1 MQAGQDSGILHWSM
15 FLRSNTRIKDGK
27 EHRYYRVVESRRLQ
41 SGKVAQRQVL
51 YLGEI
56 NDSQQA
62 AWRRTLEVFDEAEQ
76 RITPLSLFPEDR
88 PVPADAIDSVQV
100 KLGEMKLERARPYG
114 NCWLG
119 CELWRQLEL
128 DRFWSEK
135 LPQGREGVA
144 WPQVLEL
151 LVVNRLIEPG
161 SEFRLHRHW
170 FDHSAMDVLLGQ
182 DFAVAEKDRLYRC
195 LDRVLEHKQ
204 DLFVHLQQR
213 WKDLFDAEFDLLL
226 YDLTSTYVEGEAE
239 QNPKARHGYSRDR
252 RPDCKQVVIALVV
265 TPAGFPLAYEV
276 MDGNT
281 SDKTTLRGFLDTHR
295 KPVRQSAAGVADG
308 PRNSDRG
315 SAGRKC
321 ERREQEMFYLVGTSR
336 AKVKQYE
343 KQWLELPWQ
352 KVRESVEVKL
362 FAQDGELY
370 VLAKS
375 EGRQAKEIAM
385 RRKKLARLLRKLRAM
400 RRSCPKRDQLL
411 MRVGAAKTDAG
422 RAFGFVKINL
432 PTAGQEVTRETFTF
446 RLDKAK
452 LKEAELRDGH
462 YLLRTNLVAEDPAV
476 LWDRYMQL
484 TQIEA
489 AFKCLKSELGIRPIH
504 HQLEHRVDA
513 HILVAFLAYCLTV
526 TLKHRLRMHAPGLTP
541 RAVLE
546 KLAGDPDA
554 GRIVSDDRWPPPD
567 HAALHRA
574 GSRPGAFAS
583 SPEPRI
589 AATTASAHHHVRLV
603 SSLSPTQNVVETFGV
618 PLLKTKDLP
627 ASDLSNCEG
636 SANNHFGRLR
646 HASGMRG
653 GFNGRPSS
661 PGRRPH
667 RHPRDTRPKS
677 FRA

>member
-1 MQAGQDSGILHWSM
+1 MQPGRILAFCKQAM

-27 EHRYYRVVESRRLQ
+27 QHRYYTVVESRRLQ
-41 SGKVAQRQVL
+41 SGKVVQRQVL

-62 AWRRTLEVFDEAEQ
+62 AWRRTLEVFDEDDHRFTA
-76 RITPLSLFPEDR
+76 LSLFPEDR

-100 KLGEMKLERARPYG
+100 KLSEMKLERARPYG

-119 CELWRQLEL
+119 CELWRQLQL
-128 DRFWSEK
+128 DRFWSGK
-135 LPQGREGVA
+135 LPPGRESVA

-151 LVVNRLIEPG
+151 LVVNRLIDPG
-161 SEFRLHRHW
+161 SEFRVHRHW
-170 FDHSAMDVLLGQ
+170 FDQSAMDVLLGQ

-204 DLFVHLQQR
+204 ELFVHLQQR

-239 QNPKARHGYSRDR
+239 QNPKARYGYSRDK
-252 RPDCKQVVIALVV
+252 RPDCKQVVIALIV
-265 TPAGFPLAYEV
+265 TPAGLPLAYEV
-276 MDGNT
+276 MAGNT
-281 SDKTTLRGFLDTHR
+281 SEKTTLRGFLER
-295 KPVRQSAAGVADG
+295 IESLYGKARRVWLM
-308 PRNSDRG
+308 DRG
-315 SAGRKC
+315 IPTEALL
-321 ERREQEMFYLVGTSR
+321 QEIRTSRQETFYLVGTSR

-343 KQWLELPWQ
+343 KRWLELPWH

-362 FAQDGELY
+362 FVQGGELY

-375 EGRQAKEIAM
+375 EGRQAKEMAM

-432 PTAGQEVTRETFTF
+432 PQADQEVTKETFTF
-446 RLDKAK
+446 QLDKAR
-452 LKEAELRDGH
+452 LKETEMRDGH

-476 LWDRYMQL
+476 LWDRYVQL

-489 AFKCLKSELGIRPIH
+489 AFKCLKSDLGIRPIH

-513 HILVAFLAYCLTV
+513 HILIAFLAYCLTV
-526 TLKHRLRMHAPGLTP
+526 TLRHRLRMQAPGLTP

-546 KLAGDPDA
+546 KLAGIQMLDVSFPTTD
-554 GRIVSDDRWPPPD
+554 GRRLVMPRYTEPNPEQALLLHQLNLVLPQQPPPRIST
-567 HAALHRA
+567 AT
-574 GSRPGAFAS
+574 S
-583 SPEPRI
+583 SVPFP
-589 AATTASAHHHVRLV
+589 
-603 SSLSPTQNVVETFGV
+603 SL
-618 PLLKTKDLP
+618 K
-627 ASDLSNCEG
+627 
-636 SANNHFGRLR
+636 
-646 HASGMRG
+646 M
-653 GFNGRPSS
+653 
-661 PGRRPH
+661 
-667 RHPRDTRPKS
+667 
-677 FRA
+677 

>member
-1 MQAGQDSGILHWSM
+1 M

-27 EHRYYRVVESRRLQ
+27 PHRYYTVVESRRLQ

-62 AWRRTLEVFDEAEQ
+62 AWRKTLEVFDEREQ
-76 RITPLSLFPEDR
+76 RYTPLSLFPEDR
-88 PVPADAIDSVQV
+88 PVPADALDSVQV
-100 KLGEMKLERARPYG
+100 KLSEMKLERARPYG

-119 CELWRQLEL
+119 CELWRQLQL

-135 LPQGREGVA
+135 LPRGREEVA

-161 SEFRLHRHW
+161 SEFRVHRHW
-170 FDHSAMDVLLGQ
+170 FDHSAMDVLLGE

-195 LDRVLEHKQ
+195 LDRVLEHKP

-213 WKDLFDAEFDLLL
+213 WRDLFDAEFDLLL

-239 QNPKARHGYSRDR
+239 QNPKARYGYSRDK
-252 RPDCKQVVIALVV
+252 RPDCKQVVIALIV
-265 TPAGFPLAYEV
+265 TPAGLPVAYEV
-276 MDGNT
+276 MAGNT
-281 SDKTTLRGFLDTHR
+281 SEKTTLRGFLDR
-295 KPVRQSAAGVADG
+295 IEGLYGKARRVWLM
-308 PRNSDRG
+308 DRG
-315 SAGRKC
+315 IPTEALL
-321 ERREQEMFYLVGTSR
+321 QEMRTSRQETFYLVGTPR
-336 AKVKQYE
+336 AKVRQYE
-343 KQWLELPWQ
+343 KRWLELPWK

-375 EGRQAKEIAM
+375 QGRQAKEIAM

-400 RRSCPKRDQLL
+400 RRSCPKRDSLL

-432 PTAGQEVTRETFTF
+432 PQAGQEVTKETFSF
-446 RLDKAK
+446 QLDKAR
-452 LKEAELRDGH
+452 LKESELRDGH

-476 LWDRYMQL
+476 LWDRYVQL

-489 AFKCLKSELGIRPIH
+489 AFKCLKSDLGIRPIH

-526 TLKHRLRMHAPGLTP
+526 TLRHRLQLHAPGLTP

-546 KLAGDPDA
+546 KLAGIQMLDVSFPTTDGRRLVMPRYTEPDPEQA
-554 GRIVSDDRWPPPD
+554 LLLHHLSLALPQQPPP
-567 HAALHRA
+567 
-574 GSRPGAFAS
+574 
-583 SPEPRI
+583 RI
-589 AATTASAHHHVRLV
+589 TT
-603 SSLSPTQNVVETFGV
+603 
-618 PLLKTKDLP
+618 P
-627 ASDLSNCEG
+627 ASPATFPPLK
-636 SANNHFGRLR
+636 
-646 HASGMRG
+646 M
-653 GFNGRPSS
+653 
-661 PGRRPH
+661 
-667 RHPRDTRPKS
+667 
-677 FRA
+677 